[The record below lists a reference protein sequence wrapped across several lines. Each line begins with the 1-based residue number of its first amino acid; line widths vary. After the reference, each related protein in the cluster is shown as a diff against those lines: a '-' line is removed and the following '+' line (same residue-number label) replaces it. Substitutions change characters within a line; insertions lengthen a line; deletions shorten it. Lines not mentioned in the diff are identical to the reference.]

1 MRGIE
6 VATAGNRDALR
17 SRLHGVYALVEPA
30 RVEPVA
36 FTEALLRGGIRLFQ
50 VRAKDGIDP
59 ATLLAIV
66 MRVRAAG
73 GLTLINDDARLARLT
88 DGVHLGQEDAAALD
102 LAQLRSALPAA
113 IVGLSCGTPQEA
125 RAAGPALIDYVAAG
139 PVFATASKHD
149 AGLPI
154 GIGGTR
160 AVASATPLP
169 CAAIGGIGPA
179 TIARVRESGVAM
191 AAVISA
197 LACDDPEAM
206 ARELVARWQAAA
218 P

>member
-1 MRGIE
+1 VSG
-6 VATAGNRDALR
+6 DR
-17 SRLHGVYALVEPA
+17 SRLQGVYALVDPS
-30 RVEPVA
+30 RGEPVA

-50 VRAKDGIDP
+50 VRAKDGIDA

-66 MRVRAAG
+66 MRVRGADG
-73 GLTLINDDARLARLT
+73 VTLINDDVRLARLA
-88 DGVHLGQEDAAALD
+88 DGVHLGQEDAAGLD
-102 LAQLRSALPAA
+102 LAQLRAALPGA
-113 IVGLSCGTPQEA
+113 IIGLSCGTPQEA
-125 RAAGPALIDYVAAG
+125 RAADPALVDYVAAG
-139 PVFATASKHD
+139 PVFATPSKHD

-160 AVASATPLP
+160 AVAAATALP

-197 LACDDPEAM
+197 LACDDPETT
-206 ARELVARWQAAA
+206 ARELVARWDAAA